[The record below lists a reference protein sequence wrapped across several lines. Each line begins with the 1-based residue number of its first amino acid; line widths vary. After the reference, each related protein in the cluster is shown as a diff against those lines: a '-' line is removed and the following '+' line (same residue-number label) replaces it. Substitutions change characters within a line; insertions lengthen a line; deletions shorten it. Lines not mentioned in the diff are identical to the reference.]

1 MSRIC
6 RTSLPLVLSLVLGCS
21 PAPPGPDA
29 PPMPPDFPDAAAWST
44 SGPGG
49 PTTTFAQD
57 ALWEHCAYLLGGEQ
71 DAEHHNLVAMYDG
84 WLVMPWAPE
93 EGGGGVSLFD
103 VSAPCAPVLH
113 GQGYSPLMRESHSL
127 GFSTVNGRDYLAVD
141 YHGGL
146 AVERGGGGDDDD
158 IPTGEVLGGVGFW
171 DITDR
176 AAPVWISELDLPGY
190 HYPDSYTR
198 LTLSVFWQGPWV
210 FVSGTSNGVYIVDAS
225 DPTNPTLAAQYLF
238 DPGLLVGSFHVIGN
252 LAMAS
257 TAGGIRTVLM
267 DVSDPLRPEPIPGGE
282 FNVGDGDGR
291 PRAYY
296 FANVGGNYGL
306 FARKDGGGGPILY
319 DLRDPSRP
327 RFAGDAPTPDGSGGY
342 VALHGQYVFIG
353 DSNFGSVWDFTEER
367 APVELGRMQLQGDF
381 DTLVP
386 IGNVAIASV
395 DASSA
400 PGQATAVVPWQMAPD
415 DRGPRVGLT
424 SPQDG
429 DRFVALTGR
438 VGLSFD
444 EQIEPMSV
452 HPGSARLWSLRGD
465 GDGWQTAA
473 VSVDINVQETVV
485 NLTPRAPLEPD
496 TTYVLQLPVGGIA
509 DTTGNPLEQAM
520 ELRFSTGAAVHR
532 E

>member
-1 MSRIC
+1 MSRI
-6 RTSLPLVLSLVLGCS
+6 SLPCLILGSLALVACPNESPGPPAAPILPVF
-21 PAPPGPDA
+21 PAPDA
-29 PPMPPDFPDAAAWST
+29 WT
-44 SGPGG
+44 ISGPGG
-49 PTTTFAQD
+49 PSTTFAEAD
-57 ALWEHCAYLLGGEQ
+57 LWEHCAYLLGGSE

-93 EGGGGVSLFD
+93 DGGGGVSFFD
-103 VSAPCAPVLH
+103 ISAPCAPVLQ
-113 GQGYSPLMRESHSL
+113 GEGYSELMRETHSL
-127 GFSTVNGRDYLAVD
+127 GFSTVQGRDYLAVD

-146 AVERGGGGDDDD
+146 VEGRGGAGDDDD
-158 IPTGEVLGGVGFW
+158 IPSGEVLGGVGFW
-171 DITDR
+171 DVTDR
-176 AAPVWISELDLPGY
+176 SAPVWVSELDLPGY

-225 DPTNPTLAAQYLF
+225 DPLSPTLAAQYLF

-267 DVSDPLRPEPIPGGE
+267 DVSDPLNPEPIAGGE

-296 FANVGGNYGL
+296 FANVGGDYGL

-342 VALHGQYVFIG
+342 VSLHEQFVFIG

-367 APVELGRMQLQGDF
+367 DPVEVGRMALQGDF

-395 DASSA
+395 DSGGA
-400 PGQATAVVPWQMAPD
+400 PGQPTAVVPWRLTPD
-415 DRGPRVGLT
+415 ARGPRVGLT
-424 SPQDG
+424 SPRDG
-429 DRFVALTGR
+429 DRFQPVTSR

-452 HPGSARLWSLRGD
+452 HAGSARLWSLRDEGE
-465 GDGWQTAA
+465 GWHTEA
-473 VSVDINVQETVV
+473 VPIDVNVQENVV
-485 NLTPRAPLEPD
+485 NITPRAGLQAD
-496 TTYVLQLPVGGIA
+496 TTYVLQLPAGGIA
-509 DTTGNPLEQAM
+509 DTSGNPLEEAL
-520 ELRFSTGAAVHR
+520 ELRFSTGQLVLR
-532 E
+532 Q